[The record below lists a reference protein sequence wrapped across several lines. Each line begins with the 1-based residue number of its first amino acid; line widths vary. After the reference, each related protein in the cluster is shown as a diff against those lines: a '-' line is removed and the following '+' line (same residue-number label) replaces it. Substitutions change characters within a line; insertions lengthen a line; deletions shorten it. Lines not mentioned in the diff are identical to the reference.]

1 MSFGLGSF
9 DRDNLDNLN
18 TPRERLPNNG
28 ISDQNKDT
36 SFQFPCDSEKENVY
50 IDPDAISDVVKTT
63 IETLSEE
70 DKKKA
75 LEEYYTSKLSS
86 ESSKQDLKERRNRL
100 KIKENLHRWVGILLA
115 SVSVL
120 LILSVAAIVATV
132 VYTSLISGSMTE
144 SGIIPAMVSFFT
156 EIIKTLVT
164 S

>member
-9 DRDNLDNLN
+9 DRDNLGNLN

-28 ISDQNKDT
+28 INDQYKDT
-36 SFQFPCDSEKENVY
+36 SFQFPCDLETEHVY
-50 IDPDAISDVVKTT
+50 VDPGAISDVVKAT
-63 IETLSEE
+63 IENLTEE

-86 ESSKQDLKERRNRL
+86 ESSKQNLLERRKRL

-115 SVSVL
+115 SVSAL
-120 LILSVAAIVATV
+120 LILSVTAIIVTV
-132 VYTSLISGSMTE
+132 VYTSLSSGTMTE
-144 SGIIPAMVSFFT
+144 AGIIPAIVTFFT
-156 EIIKTLVT
+156 EIIKTLVA